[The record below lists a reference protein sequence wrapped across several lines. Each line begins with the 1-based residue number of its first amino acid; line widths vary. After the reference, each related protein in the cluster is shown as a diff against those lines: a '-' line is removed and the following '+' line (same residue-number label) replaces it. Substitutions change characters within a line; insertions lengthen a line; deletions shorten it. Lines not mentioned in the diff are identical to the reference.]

1 MGRLGFLFQ
10 LQLTFSKPVNH
21 HAFQL
26 RCLPK
31 SSARQEVVQSSFCV
45 LPECETM
52 MSEDYFGM
60 KQSGSMIT
68 PHAGFSV
75 QAEGVVNILPDLCEK
90 ADSNWKLGP
99 YRQETFLTA
108 PGFVLKGMAEELP
121 EHNVPAAVMSLL
133 SDRFVYAPGKTHAK
147 TTAEEAAAQMQG
159 VCQDEAH
166 IMLSLLRMK
175 GIPCRYIVGYM
186 LGEGS
191 THAWVEVLHG
201 ETWIGLDPTNHRTVN
216 DEYILISAG
225 RDANDCPVNR
235 GVFSG
240 AAEQQSQSSVSVWHI
255 ND

>member
-1 MGRLGFLFQ
+1 M
-10 LQLTFSKPVNH
+10 
-21 HAFQL
+21 
-26 RCLPK
+26 
-31 SSARQEVVQSSFCV
+31 
-45 LPECETM
+45 
-52 MSEDYFGM
+52 
-60 KQSGSMIT
+60 
-68 PHAGFSV
+68 
-75 QAEGVVNILPDLCEK
+75 CEK

-108 PGFVLKGMAEELP
+108 PGFVLKGMAAELP

-191 THAWVEVLHG
+191 THAWVEVLQG

-216 DEYILISAG
+216 DEYIVISAG

>member
-10 LQLTFSKPVNH
+10 LQLTFSAPVNH

-31 SSARQEVVQSSFCV
+31 SGSRQQVVQSSFRV
-45 LPECETM
+45 LPECEPI
-52 MSEDYFGM
+52 MSEDHFGL
-60 KQSGSMIT
+60 KQLGSMIM

-75 QAEGVVNILPDLCEK
+75 QAEGIVDIMPDLCVK
-90 ADSNWKLGP
+90 ADGNWKLGP

-108 PGFVLKGMAEELP
+108 PGFVLKGMAAELP

-191 THAWVEVLHG
+191 THAWVEPSPS
-201 ETWIGLDPTNHRTVN
+201 I
-216 DEYILISAG
+216 
-225 RDANDCPVNR
+225 
-235 GVFSG
+235 
-240 AAEQQSQSSVSVWHI
+240 
-255 ND
+255 

>member
-1 MGRLGFLFQ
+1 
-10 LQLTFSKPVNH
+10 
-21 HAFQL
+21 
-26 RCLPK
+26 
-31 SSARQEVVQSSFCV
+31 
-45 LPECETM
+45 
-52 MSEDYFGM
+52 
-60 KQSGSMIT
+60 
-68 PHAGFSV
+68 
-75 QAEGVVNILPDLCEK
+75 
-90 ADSNWKLGP
+90 
-99 YRQETFLTA
+99 
-108 PGFVLKGMAEELP
+108 
-121 EHNVPAAVMSLL
+121 MSLL
-133 SDRFVYAPGKTHAK
+133 SERFIYAPGKTHAK
-147 TTAEEAAAQMQG
+147 TTAEEAASQMKG

-216 DEYILISAG
+216 GEYIVISAG

-240 AAEQQSQSSVSVWHI
+240 TAEQQSQSSVSVWHI